1 LTGAERNPKLGFD
14 AGFQHRESVIKERIS
29 MTFLFLP
36 RGLLV
41 AGLLL
46 LLAVLP
52 TTVAAQ
58 SQNLTLTMNAQ
69 NNSGISGTATFNDLG
84 GGKTRV
90 MIQVSGAGA
99 GPQPAHIHPG
109 SCSQLDPTPA
119 YTLSSVNN
127 GQSTTD
133 VDASLQQLLDGHY
146 AVHMHKSQ
154 DELTVYVAC
163 ADIVQTGRPGAL
175 PNTGTV
181 ADDWTAAAAVLLGFG
196 LLGAGVVVQRRRG
209 LGGM

>member
-1 LTGAERNPKLGFD
+1 
-14 AGFQHRESVIKERIS
+14 
-29 MTFLFLP
+29 MTFFFVP
-36 RGLLV
+36 RGMIV

-46 LLAVLP
+46 LLAALP
-52 TTVAAQ
+52 FTVAAQ
-58 SQNLTLTMNAQ
+58 AQNLTLTMNAQ
-69 NNSGISGTATFNDLG
+69 NNSGISGTATFSDLG

-109 SCSQLDPTPA
+109 SCSQLDPTPS

-163 ADIVQTGRPGAL
+163 ADIVQTGRPARCRTRAAWRRIGRASR
-175 PNTGTV
+175 PFCW
-181 ADDWTAAAAVLLGFG
+181 ASAWSAWACSRPAAAS
-196 LLGAGVVVQRRRG
+196 
-209 LGGM
+209 

>member
-1 LTGAERNPKLGFD
+1 
-14 AGFQHRESVIKERIS
+14 
-29 MTFLFLP
+29 MTFLFVP
-36 RGLLV
+36 RGMVV

-46 LLAVLP
+46 LLAALP
-52 TTVAAQ
+52 STVAAQ
-58 SQNLTLTMNAQ
+58 AQNLTLTMNAQ
-69 NNSGISGTATFNDLG
+69 NNSGISGTATFSDVG

-109 SCSQLDPTPA
+109 SCAQLDPTPA
-119 YTLSSVNN
+119 YTLTSVSN
-127 GQSTTD
+127 GASTTD
-133 VDASLQQLLDGHY
+133 VDASLQQLLDGRY

-175 PNTGTV
+175 PNTGNV
-181 ADDWTAAAAVLLGFG
+181 ADDWTGAAAVLLGFG
-196 LLGAGVVVQRRRG
+196 LVAGGVIASRRRG
-209 LGGM
+209 FAGRS